1 MANGDLGP
9 MQELV
14 EAAKAEWRW
23 ILGGVVSLFGS
34 ATAAL
39 AKAVQGVKKDQRE
52 MEEKLHGRMSDMK
65 NDAGRDAGDMRAVQ
79 TEVLSLRNRVD
90 RLDTLYPQI
99 LERLSRIEAGVETL
113 LGGRRG

>member
-9 MQELV
+9 VRELV

-23 ILGGVVSLFGS
+23 ILGGVVSLFGA

-39 AKAVQGVKKDQRE
+39 AKAVQGVRRDQRE
-52 MEEKLHGRMSDMK
+52 MEERLHGRVSDLK
-65 NDAGRDAGDMRAVQ
+65 NDAGRDAGDMRAMQRDVANLQ
-79 TEVLSLRNRVD
+79 ARVE
-90 RLDTLYPQI
+90 RHEAMVPQI

-113 LGGRRG
+113 LGERRG